1 MREGFVMR
9 IIKWIILYI
18 VSVGVGTFVDVNILE
33 KMDINVWLSRGIG
46 CLVTVI
52 IALIMYHFFLGK
64 KTSQ

>member
-1 MREGFVMR
+1 MR

-52 IALIMYHFFLGK
+52 IALIMHHNFFGK
-64 KTSQ
+64 KTSK

>member
-1 MREGFVMR
+1 MR
-9 IIKWIILYI
+9 IIKWIIMFV

>member
-1 MREGFVMR
+1 MR

-18 VSVGVGTFVDVNILE
+18 VSVGVGTFVDVSILE

>member
-1 MREGFVMR
+1 MR

>member
-1 MREGFVMR
+1 MR

-18 VSVGVGTFVDVNILE
+18 VSVGVGTFVDVSILE

-52 IALIMYHFFLGK
+52 IALIMHHYFFGK
-64 KTSQ
+64 KTSK